1 MRVYMVLKI
10 KRGLVL
16 GLEVFLDFKYNFLE
30 DLVDFLVFR
39 FLRILCFFRLN
50 FFFLFI
56 LF

>member
-39 FLRILCFFRLN
+39 FLRISCFFRLN